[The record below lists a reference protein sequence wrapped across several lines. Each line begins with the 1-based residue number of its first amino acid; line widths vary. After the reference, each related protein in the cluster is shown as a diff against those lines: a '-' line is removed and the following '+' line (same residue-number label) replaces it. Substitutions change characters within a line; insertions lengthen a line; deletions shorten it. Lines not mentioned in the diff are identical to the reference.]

1 MLRPA
6 CLMLAGLVLAAAAPA
21 PAGPGRST
29 PSPPVAAPSSAAQ
42 PAGPRPASAMPG
54 GTDKPFAFL
63 ADGDAY
69 LVMANQSAAVRTE
82 DGLILTAGIVGMDQA
97 TRRFVAD
104 DAAAQMRAALDNLE
118 ATLKA
123 AGASLGDIIHVTLW
137 AASLDDYRAANAVY
151 VERMAG
157 HAPPR
162 TVMGFVPWDA
172 RFRVQVQAVARVRP
186 AVSSP
191 PSPVPPRTGE
201 RVPALLPAPP
211 GPDWRAPTSAAN
223 IPGCHEPVLMLV
235 LGALSERG
243 FVRPEGAPQSYGEA
257 LRASRLYERLGGFYL
272 LTGRPLEVFEGDWTG
287 RDMALV
293 AEFPCLEAA
302 RAFYWSRAY
311 QDIIP
316 LRAGAG
322 DFFLGVWRKRAPE
335 EMGRPPAGT
344 AAPDR
349 APAQPAAPGAPSPP
363 DAGR

>member
-1 MLRPA
+1 
-6 CLMLAGLVLAAAAPA
+6 MLAGVALGAAAPA
-21 PAGPGRST
+21 PAGPERPA
-29 PSPPVAAPSSAAQ
+29 PSPVVAEPTVAAQ
-42 PAGPRPASAMPG
+42 PTGPRAGSASPG
-54 GTDKPFAFL
+54 GAAKPFAFL

-82 DGLILTAGIVGMDQA
+82 DGLILTAGIVGMDPA

-137 AASLDDYRAANAVY
+137 AASLEDYRAANAVY

-162 TVMGFVPWDA
+162 TVMGFVPWDQ

-186 AVSSP
+186 ALSSP
-191 PSPVPPRTGE
+191 PSPVPPRAGE
-201 RVPALLPAPP
+201 RLPAMQPTPP
-211 GPDWRAPTSAAN
+211 GPDWRTPASAAE
-223 IPGCHEPVLMLV
+223 IPGCREPVLMLV

-243 FVRPEGAPQSYGEA
+243 FVRPEAAPQSYGEA

-302 RAFYWSRAY
+302 RAFYWSKSY

-322 DFFLGVWRKRAPE
+322 DFFLGVWRKRTPE
-335 EMGRPPAGT
+335 EMGRPPAGMV
-344 AAPDR
+344 
-349 APAQPAAPGAPSPP
+349 APAPVAPATPVAASAPAT
-363 DAGR
+363 DR